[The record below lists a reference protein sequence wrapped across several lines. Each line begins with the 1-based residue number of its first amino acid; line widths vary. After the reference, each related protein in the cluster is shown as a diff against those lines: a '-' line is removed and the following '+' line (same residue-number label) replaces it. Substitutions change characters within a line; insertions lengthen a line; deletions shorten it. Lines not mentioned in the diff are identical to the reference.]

1 MTLQRGVILKTL
13 QLGQGAGAL
22 LPLQACAGTGR
33 WAAPCKPG
41 GKYSQRAFFFFF
53 NLIYKF
59 GKDEA
64 EFRKIIS
71 KNIFCFARSSKT
83 VEANQFVCGIQLL
96 DISFPSS
103 SGKRSASW
111 QSGCCD
117 TALHFGFF
125 YVCGVIPSIFS
136 VTAVISGTS

>member
-1 MTLQRGVILKTL
+1 MCDFTEGCDPQTL
-13 QLGQGAGAL
+13 QLGQGVGAS

-41 GKYSQRAFFFFF
+41 GKYFQRALFFFF
-53 NLIYKF
+53 LIYKF

-64 EFRKIIS
+64 EVRKIIPI
-71 KNIFCFARSSKT
+71 NIFCFARSNKT
-83 VEANQFVCGIQLL
+83 IEANQFVCGIQLL
-96 DISFPSS
+96 DITFPSS

-111 QSGCCD
+111 RSGCCD

-125 YVCGVIPSIFS
+125 YV
-136 VTAVISGTS
+136 

>member
-1 MTLQRGVILKTL
+1 M
-13 QLGQGAGAL
+13 LGQGDGLHLA
-22 LPLQACAGTGR
+22 
-33 WAAPCKPG
+33 
-41 GKYSQRAFFFFF
+41 SQVGSTPKELFFFFF

-71 KNIFCFARSSKT
+71 INIFCLARSSKT

-103 SGKRSASW
+103 SRKRSASW

-125 YVCGVIPSIFS
+125 YVCGVIPSTFS
-136 VTAVISGTS
+136 VTVVISGTS